1 MFPQI
6 ELVFLSLDGMKLYRR
21 PDGIFLVQSEQE
33 FLSIVGCLMIEQ
45 HSNVR
50 ENRHT
55 ATKFLNSLKNNKVYS
70 SKTKKF
76 INKRW

>member
-1 MFPQI
+1 MFSQI

-55 ATKFLNSLKNNKVYS
+55 ATKFLNNLKNNKVYS

-76 INKRW
+76 IDKRW